1 MQKGTNWRFA
11 SVFSTRP
18 AGGTGPWARRLVRR
32 SGVLLLLL
40 FVGIGLWAAPTLA
53 QHEVTGEGTSAED
66 GTTLP
71 GVNIVVK
78 GTQTGTTTR
87 SDGTFTL
94 EVPSPT
100 DTLTFSFVGYQRKNV
115 PIEGRSELDV
125 SLQKAVTALEE
136 VVVNVGYQE
145 QTVATTT
152 GSISQVSGED
162 LDAVPT
168 TNLTQSLQG
177 SVPGLIGVTS
187 SGRPGFD
194 DSDLLIRGAS
204 TLNNNSPLVVIN
216 GVPGRQGGLARLD
229 PSNIES
235 VSVLK
240 DASAAIYGSRA
251 ANGVI
256 LVETVGGSAGETRFS
271 VNVERRYA
279 QPTVVPE
286 MADAPTWM
294 NMLNEVDK
302 YAGTTPRY
310 SQEAIEEHRNC
321 SEDSWT
327 CFDTDWYD
335 TALRDY
341 TQETTA
347 SASVT
352 GGSESIQYRVS
363 LNGATENGILVNS
376 GTGYDQLGFRSNV
389 SGTVTENF
397 DVALNLHGRLE
408 SRETPAWTRGLD
420 SAWEMLQRGKP
431 VQPAFWPNGQP
442 GPAQEEGVN
451 PVVAN
456 KTGYD
461 NRRQYY
467 FQSNLSL
474 NFDVPGVDGWSAEGT
489 VAYDHNFFNRKRWQE
504 PWTLYNWGGAR
515 DEEGNPVLTPV
526 QTGVPEP
533 RLNEWRNDER
543 EVLLRATSTY
553 ERTVGDH
560 SGSLLLGTE
569 FQSEEGNSMW
579 SFRRFFP
586 TDQIQQLFAGGTSQQ
601 NLSGDGW
608 HSARLN
614 FFGRANYNYQ
624 EKYLLELIAR
634 YDGSYIFPEGDR
646 FGLFPSVSAGWRLAQ
661 EGWFSGA
668 TGEVFDRLKLRAS
681 YGQVGNDQVGPY
693 QFLRTFE
700 FSGNFAFADGLANQI
715 TEARVPN
722 PDITWE
728 VATKFDVGLEGAVLN
743 DRLSFDLNYFNEF
756 RDDILWSRAQS
767 IPVTAG
773 FSLPDENIGQVS
785 SQGFEGRVAY
795 SHDVSSTVT
804 LRASANLTWAENEI
818 EYFAEAEGVPAWQ
831 QNQGRPMN
839 TGLYYIDQ
847 GIWNTQEEIN
857 QAEANCPN
865 DNLCHWPGA
874 RPGDIR
880 FKDINGDGKIDGDDR
895 RRIEEND
902 RPDLIGGLNLG
913 ATIGR
918 FDARVFLQGAAQVRQ
933 YVFTTSVATF
943 GNWFQEFAE
952 DRWTTDNKNAS
963 GPRAYDRNQ
972 PYWDNANTY
981 FLRDAKYLRLKSARI
996 EYTVPSDW
1004 AGQVGV
1010 GQLQL
1015 YLSGRNLFTLTP
1027 LKVMDPEMRDAEADS
1042 YPLERA
1048 YTFGI
1053 QMGF

>member
-1 MQKGTNWRFA
+1 
-11 SVFSTRP
+11 
-18 AGGTGPWARRLVRR
+18 
-32 SGVLLLLL
+32 
-40 FVGIGLWAAPTLA
+40 
-53 QHEVTGEGTSAED
+53 
-66 GTTLP
+66 
-71 GVNIVVK
+71 
-78 GTQTGTTTR
+78 
-87 SDGTFTL
+87 
-94 EVPSPT
+94 
-100 DTLTFSFVGYQRKNV
+100 
-115 PIEGRSELDV
+115 
-125 SLQKAVTALEE
+125 
-136 VVVNVGYQE
+136 
-145 QTVATTT
+145 
-152 GSISQVSGED
+152 
-162 LDAVPT
+162 
-168 TNLTQSLQG
+168 
-177 SVPGLIGVTS
+177 
-187 SGRPGFD
+187 
-194 DSDLLIRGAS
+194 
-204 TLNNNSPLVVIN
+204 
-216 GVPGRQGGLARLD
+216 LD

-256 LVETVGGSAGETRFS
+256 LVETKAGQVGEPQINVS
-271 VNVERRYA
+271 VEQSMS
-279 QPTVVPE
+279 QPTKLPE
-286 MADAPTWM
+286 MADAPTYM
-294 NMLNEVDK
+294 QMLNELDK
-302 YAGTTPRY
+302 YNDNPPRF
-310 SQEAIEEHRNC
+310 SPEEIEAHRGDL
-321 SEDSWT
+321 SDSWERHNV
-327 CFDTDWYD
+327 DWYEV
-335 TALRDY
+335 AFRNFS
-341 TQETTA
+341 QQTTA
-347 SASVT
+347 DASVT
-352 GGSESIQYRVS
+352 GGSEAIQYRVS
-363 LNGATENGILVNS
+363 LRGVTENGILNNS
-376 GTGYDQLGFRSNV
+376 ATRYNQLGFRSNLD
-389 SGTVTENF
+389 GEVTENF

-408 SRETPAWTRGLD
+408 DRNYPTVPSSTIFRYAQQMRPI
-420 SAWEMLQRGKP
+420 
-431 VQPAFWPNGQP
+431 QPAVWPNGKPAP
-442 GPAQEEGVN
+442 GLEDGVN
-451 PVVAN
+451 PVISGSP

-461 NRRQYY
+461 DEETYY

-474 NFDVPGVDGWSAEGT
+474 NFDVPGVDGWTAEGT
-489 VAYDHNFFNRKRWQE
+489 VTYDHEFQNRARWKK
-504 PWTLYNWGGAR
+504 PWTTYSWGGTR
-515 DEEGNPVLTPV
+515 DDEGNPVLTPV
-526 QTGVPEP
+526 KVGAPEP
-533 RLNEWRNDER
+533 RLQEWDEDTR
-543 EVLLRATSTY
+543 DILLRATSTY

-560 SGSLLLGTE
+560 SGSLMLGTE
-569 FQSEEGNSMW
+569 WQSSEGSSMW
-579 SFRRFFP
+579 AFRRFFP
-586 TDQIQQLFAGGTSQQ
+586 TDQIDELFAGGTSQQ
-601 NLSGDGW
+601 DLNGTSW

-624 EKYLLELIAR
+624 ETYLLELIAR

-646 FGLFPSVSAGWRLAQ
+646 FGFFPSVSAGWRLAQ
-661 EGWFSGA
+661 EGWFNDV

-681 YGQVGNDQVGPY
+681 YGQVGNDQVEPY
-693 QFLRTFE
+693 QFLRTF
-700 FSGNFAFADGLANQI
+700 GYNGQFAIADGLGTRISQ
-715 TEARVPN
+715 TRVPN
-722 PDITWE
+722 PDISWE

-743 DRLSFDLNYFNEF
+743 DQLSFDLTYFQQF
-756 RDDILWSRAQS
+756 RDDILWFRSEA
-767 IPVTAG
+767 IPQTAG
-773 FSLPDENIGQVS
+773 FSLPRENIGEVR
-785 SQGFEGRVAY
+785 SQGFEGQVSY
-795 SHDVSSTVT
+795 SHDVSSEVT

-818 EYFAEAEGVPAWQ
+818 EYFAEPAGQLPWQ
-831 QNQGRPMN
+831 RNTGRPMN
-839 TGLYYIDQ
+839 TELYYIAD
-847 GIWNTQEEIN
+847 GIWNTQQEIN

-913 ATIGR
+913 ATVGR

-1004 AGQVGV
+1004 TGQVGI